1 MEKLTTTQFVGM
13 IILIILSFIV
23 GIQFEGYRSITRAQE
38 LYHQDKLQ
46 YSSSDINYVATG
58 QKQIKK

>member
-1 MEKLTTTQFVGM
+1 MRNLSKNQITWM
-13 IILIILSFIV
+13 IVLIILSFLLGKNYGEINV
-23 GIQFEGYRSITRAQE
+23 INRAQE

-58 QKQIKK
+58 TKLNK